1 MKPII
6 FSSNMVRAILDGRK
20 TMTRRIAKQGKKPPY
35 EAGDVLWVR
44 EMWRTIDWDYENDES
59 AATVQFRADMALGIR
74 LTWKEADVGFV
85 NSHWRPSIHLPKKAA
100 RIFLQAVTVRSE
112 RLQDITEADAI
123 QEGCGIRL
131 FCEHEDGT
139 RELIDWAEPPLVGFK
154 RTWNSLNEKRGYGW
168 DSNPFV
174 WVIDFERVNHDGF

>member
-59 AATVQFRADMALGIR
+59 AATVGTVTR
-74 LTWKEADVGFV
+74 LSG
-85 NSHWRPSIHLPKKAA
+85 
-100 RIFLQAVTVRSE
+100 
-112 RLQDITEADAI
+112 
-123 QEGCGIRL
+123 
-131 FCEHEDGT
+131 
-139 RELIDWAEPPLVGFK
+139 
-154 RTWNSLNEKRGYGW
+154 
-168 DSNPFV
+168 
-174 WVIDFERVNHDGF
+174 